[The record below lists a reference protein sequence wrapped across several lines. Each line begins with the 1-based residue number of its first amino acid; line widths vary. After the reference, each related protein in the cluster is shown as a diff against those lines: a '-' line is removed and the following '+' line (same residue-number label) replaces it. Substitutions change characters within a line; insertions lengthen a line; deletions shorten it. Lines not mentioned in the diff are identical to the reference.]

1 MPRGRPGVPEV
12 MTRSLTIGT
21 GQRRFA
27 APSVDPMTEPA
38 VLVENIRK
46 RYKDTVA
53 VDDVSFRVD
62 PGEVL
67 GVLGV
72 NGAGKSTT
80 IELVAGLRAPDSG
93 SVRVLG
99 LDPRK
104 DRKAVRQLLGVQ
116 LQEAQLHDALTV
128 SELVDMY
135 RSFYSDP
142 RSADEVIEMVELG
155 GKRDTRFESLSGGQQ
170 QRLSIA
176 LALVGRPRVVILDEL
191 TTGLDPRARRRIWAA
206 IEALTEESVILV
218 SHAMDEVQRLCD
230 RVVLL
235 DAGRIVAEGTPADV
249 VSQAGAANL
258 EEAFVAITGH
268 DLDAAEDEE
277 DVA

>member
-1 MPRGRPGVPEV
+1 
-12 MTRSLTIGT
+12 
-21 GQRRFA
+21 
-27 APSVDPMTEPA
+27 MTEPA

-53 VDDVSFRVD
+53 VDDVSLRVD

-67 GVLGV
+67 GILGV

-80 IELVAGLRAPDSG
+80 VEIVAGLRAPDAG
-93 SVRVLG
+93 TVRVLG

-128 SELVDMY
+128 SELVEMY

-142 RSADEVIEMVELG
+142 RPADEVIEMVELG

-176 LALVGRPRVVILDEL
+176 LALVGRPKVVILDEL

-206 IEALTEESVILV
+206 IEALTEESVILI
-218 SHAMDEVQRLCD
+218 SHAMDEVERLCD
-230 RVVLL
+230 RLVLL
-235 DAGRIVAEGTPADV
+235 DAGRIVAEGTPAEV
-249 VSQAGAANL
+249 TARAGTSTL

-268 DLDAAEDEE
+268 DLDSVEDEE
-277 DVA
+277 DAA

>member
-80 IELVAGLRAPDSG
+80 VELVAGLRAPDSG
-93 SVRVLG
+93 TVRVLG

-135 RSFYSDP
+135 RSFYTDP

-218 SHAMDEVQRLCD
+218 SHAMDEVERLCD

-235 DAGRIVAEGTPADV
+235 DAGRIAAEGTPAEV
-249 VSQAGAANL
+249 MARAGTTTL

-268 DLDAAEDEE
+268 DLDAVDDEE
-277 DVA
+277 DAA